1 MIENGELYLK
11 ILGGIITSFITYHR
25 YMIKLL
31 DKKMNKDD
39 CKIQQQLLAEKRNNL
54 ELLITERTK
63 TIFEQQKEMKEDIR
77 IIKEYITDKQ
87 KN

>member
-11 ILGGIITSFITYHR
+11 ILGGIITSFIAYHR
-25 YMIKLL
+25 YMITLL

-77 IIKEYITDKQ
+77 IIKEYITDK
-87 KN
+87 

>member
-11 ILGGIITSFITYHR
+11 ILGGIITSFIAYHR

-77 IIKEYITDKQ
+77 IIKEYITDK
-87 KN
+87 

>member
-11 ILGGIITSFITYHR
+11 ILGGIVGAFFTYHK
-25 YMIKLL
+25 YVMTLL

-39 CKIQQQLLAEKRNNL
+39 CKIQQELLAEKRNNL

-63 TIFEQQKEMKEDIR
+63 TIFEQQKAMREDIG
-77 IIKEYITDKQ
+77 IIKEYITRK
-87 KN
+87 

>member
-11 ILGGIITSFITYHR
+11 ILGGIITSFIAYHR
-25 YMIKLL
+25 YMITLL

-39 CKIQQQLLAEKRNNL
+39 CKIQQELLAEKRNNL

-77 IIKEYITDKQ
+77 IIKEYITDK
-87 KN
+87 